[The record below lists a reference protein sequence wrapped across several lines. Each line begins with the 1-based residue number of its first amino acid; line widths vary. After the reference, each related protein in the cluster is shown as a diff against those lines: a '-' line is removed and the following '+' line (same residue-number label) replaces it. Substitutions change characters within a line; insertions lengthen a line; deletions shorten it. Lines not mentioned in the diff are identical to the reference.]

1 MRPVD
6 LTSVERQAL
15 DQLGSGELLFFDHHN
30 TPWIAKHG
38 RRLIPLVIT
47 VQKRKWPSNDTP
59 LTMRSFPIEYVLIEM
74 RLHVDKTFVTH
85 TL

>member
-1 MRPVD
+1 MRPGD
-6 LTSVERQAL
+6 LTSVERQVL
-15 DQLGSGELLFFDHHN
+15 GQLGSGESLFFDHHN

-47 VQKRKWPSNDTP
+47 VQKGRWSTNDRP

-74 RLHVDKTFVTH
+74 RLHVDKTFVTR